1 VDIWKAE
8 KAHEKGEC
16 ICGKLFLDRKS
27 YYSKDLMKDSNV
39 SRNECKIA
47 GFKSLA
53 VIPLTY
59 YNEIFGAMLFASFE
73 ERDIE
78 KDSETLESITSQISI
93 ALKNYILHTQL
104 LDYSKDLEEKVKK
117 RTEELNNALK
127 AHF

>member
-1 VDIWKAE
+1 MDIWKAE

-39 SRNECKIA
+39 TRNECKIA

-59 YNEIFGAMLFASFE
+59 YNEFFGAMLFASFE
-73 ERDIE
+73 ERDIRYNE
-78 KDSETLESITSQISI
+78 
-93 ALKNYILHTQL
+93 QL
-104 LDYSKDLEEKVKK
+104 IDDDYCYYDFIE
-117 RTEELNNALK
+117 
-127 AHF
+127 HFDNEYQTFN